1 MRKIFLCVP
10 PPGENVNWRISH
22 SPAFPHLGV
31 GYIAAGLKRAGF
43 TVRVCDAPAE
53 KVTFSKLEAMIRG
66 FSPDIVGV
74 TSFTSQIYEAGR
86 VAEIAKKVDPRIL
99 TVAGGAHVSA
109 APERTLREFAAFDAA
124 VIGEGEEAVV
134 NIARFAGAD
143 NSIPGIAYRRGGEII
158 VTGSRQ
164 PVEDLDTIAFPAHEL
179 FSLESYRSLNSLFG
193 RKRTLPV
200 LSSRGCSYKCRFCF
214 SLLGKNVRFRSVGN
228 VADEIERDISLFGAN
243 VIFFQ
248 DETFTIDRKRAI
260 RLCEEFLKRELNKKV
275 EWVCETRVDAV
286 DGELLAL
293 MRKAGC
299 TLINYGIESGSQDIL
314 DAIRKDITL
323 EQAEAAVA
331 RTKENKIRV
340 YTNFLIGHPF
350 ETRRSIG
357 RTIRFALKLK
367 ADFASFSIL
376 TPFPGTEIS
385 DMAAEGT
392 GGLRLLSL
400 DWREY
405 GTQFG
410 RALELD
416 TISRQELEDFQKS
429 AYFSFYSR
437 HLFNVCKIIDFRAF
451 PVYLYEFFLKR
462 HGRKAINVNRTP
474 AGIKSKLQE

>member
-22 SPAFPHLGV
+22 SPSFPHLGV
-31 GYIAAGLKRAGF
+31 GYIASSLQRAGF

-53 KVTFSKLEAMIRG
+53 KAGFGRLEGMIRG

-74 TSFTSQIYEAGR
+74 TSFTSQIHEAHR
-86 VAEIAKKVDPRIL
+86 VAETAKKVDPRIL

-124 VIGEGEEAVV
+124 VIGEGEETIVD
-134 NIARFAGAD
+134 IARFAGAD
-143 NSIPGIAYRRGGEII
+143 SSIPGIAYRRGGEII

-164 PVEDLDTIAFPAHEL
+164 PAEDLDTLAFPAHGL
-179 FSLESYRSLNSLFG
+179 FSLGSYRSLNSLFG

-214 SLLGKNVRFRSVGN
+214 SLLGKKVRFRSAGN
-228 VADEIERDISLFGAN
+228 VMDEIERDISLFGAS

-248 DETFTIDRKRAI
+248 DETFTADRERTVQ
-260 RLCEEFLKRELNKKV
+260 LCEEFLRRELNKKV
-275 EWVCETRVDAV
+275 GWVCETRVDAV
-286 DGELLAL
+286 DGELLSL

-299 TLINYGIESGSQDIL
+299 TLVNYGIESGSQDIL

-323 EQAEAAVA
+323 EQAETAVA

-350 ETRRSIG
+350 ETRQSIAS
-357 RTIRFALKLK
+357 TIRFALKLK

-385 DMAAEGT
+385 DMAERGA
-392 GGLRLLSL
+392 GGLRLLSS

-410 RALELD
+410 GALELD
-416 TISRQELEDFQKS
+416 NISREELEDFQKQ

-437 HLFNVCKIIDFRAF
+437 HPLSVCKILDLRAL
-451 PVYLYEFFLKR
+451 PVYLYEFFLKKR
-462 HGRKAINVNRTP
+462 GRKP
-474 AGIKSKLQE
+474 